1 MKGSN
6 YPSGIVSLR
15 AAWTIY
21 FALLAFA
28 ALWLTMIVAAPY
40 LLTNSRALPALW
52 LYQCF
57 SSICHQIPERSFHVS
72 GFPLAVCS
80 RCTGLYFGAFFGML
94 LYPLLRRINNHEWPH
109 RRFLVLALLPTV
121 IDLGGNALGLFTNT
135 FASRTIT
142 ALLAGMVAAFYI
154 FPGLIAA
161 FAQFFG
167 TRRLDEKRI

>member
-72 GFPLAVCS
+72 GVPLAVCS

-154 FPGLIAA
+154 FPGLIAT
-161 FAQFFG
+161 FAQLFG